1 MIGIENKKDMKD
13 MRKILL
19 AVALPAVALTAQ
31 SCLND
36 DDSYYDSLALMQP
49 NAIVTVKPLDGGGF
63 YMQLDD
69 NTTLKPANMDKS
81 PYKTETRAFVNYVA
95 SDSDSG
101 DYDQAV
107 NINWI
112 DSVLTKPM
120 VKVPEDVTDL
130 DAEYGSDPVE
140 ILNSWVTV
148 VEDGYFTINFMTYTN
163 GGSTK
168 HRVNLIQPDPTK
180 PYELE
185 FRHDADG
192 DTAGMRAQG
201 VAAFKLSALNLVQ
214 GEKITIT
221 LKWKSY
227 SGEKSHDFEYTPGE
241 SVASGEEGGSGD
253 GGDIDAGAANALR
266 LK

>member
-1 MIGIENKKDMKD
+1 

-19 AVALPAVALTAQ
+19 AVALPAVALTVQ

-69 NTTLKPANMDKS
+69 NTTLKPLNMDKS
-81 PYKTETRAFVNYVA
+81 PYKTETRAFVNYVE
-95 SDSDSG
+95 SDADGG

-112 DSVLTKPM
+112 DSLLTKPM
-120 VKVPEDVTDL
+120 VQVPETVEDL
-130 DAEYGSDPVE
+130 DAEYGNDPVE
-140 ILNSWVTV
+140 ILRSWATLI
-148 VEDGYFTINFMTYTN
+148 EDGYFTINFMTCTN

-214 GEKITIT
+214 GKKITIT

-227 SGEKSHDFEYTPGE
+227 SGEKSYDFEYTPGE
-241 SVASGEEGGSGD
+241 SVSSGEGGSSD
-253 GGDIDAGAANALR
+253 GGDTDAGTANVLR
-266 LK
+266 LE

>member
-1 MIGIENKKDMKD
+1 

-69 NTTLKPANMDKS
+69 NTTLKPLNMDKS
-81 PYKTETRAFVNYVA
+81 PYKTETRAFVNYVE
-95 SDSDSG
+95 SDADGG

-112 DSVLTKPM
+112 DSLLTKPM
-120 VKVPEDVTDL
+120 VQVPETVEDL
-130 DAEYGSDPVE
+130 DAEYGNDPVE
-140 ILNSWVTV
+140 ILRSWATLI
-148 VEDGYFTINFMTYTN
+148 EDGYFTINFLTCTN

-241 SVASGEEGGSGD
+241 SVSSGEGGSGD
-253 GGDIDAGAANALR
+253 GGDTDAGTANVLR
-266 LK
+266 LE

>member
-1 MIGIENKKDMKD
+1 

-19 AVALPAVALTAQ
+19 AVALPAVALTVQ

-69 NTTLKPANMDKS
+69 NTTLKPLNMDKS
-81 PYKTETRAFVNYVA
+81 PYKTETRAFVNYVE
-95 SDSDSG
+95 SDADGG

-112 DSVLTKPM
+112 DSLLTKPM
-120 VKVPEDVTDL
+120 VQVPETVEDL
-130 DAEYGSDPVE
+130 DAEYGNDPVE
-140 ILNSWVTV
+140 ILRSWATLI
-148 VEDGYFTINFMTYTN
+148 EDGYFTINFMTCTN

-227 SGEKSHDFEYTPGE
+227 SGEKSYDFEYTPGE
-241 SVASGEEGGSGD
+241 SVSSGEGGSGD
-253 GGDIDAGAANALR
+253 GGDTDAGTANVLS
-266 LK
+266 LE